1 MTIEERIYDYI
12 DEHKND
18 SSVDITPTYIR
29 LSNITVF
36 DHDGIIIHLNKYLIK
51 IGDELFKT
59 KYDRVNIFFYVVNN
73 IDSIHYYKFDDKM
86 RQNLLAQKRDEFID
100 SLIII

>member
-1 MTIEERIYDYI
+1 MTIEERIYEYI

-18 SSVDITPTYIR
+18 IVVDTTPTYIR
-29 LSNITVF
+29 LSNISVF

-51 IGDELFKT
+51 IGDEIFKT
-59 KYDRVNIFFYVVNN
+59 NYSRANLFFYVVNN
-73 IDSIHYYKFDDKM
+73 IDSIYYYKFDDKM

-100 SLIII
+100 SLDII